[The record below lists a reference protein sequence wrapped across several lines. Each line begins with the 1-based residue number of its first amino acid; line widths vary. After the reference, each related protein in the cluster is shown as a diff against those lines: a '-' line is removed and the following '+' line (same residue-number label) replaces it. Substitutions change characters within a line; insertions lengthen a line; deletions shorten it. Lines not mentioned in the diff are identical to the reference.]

1 MGMSAVQSSAFK
13 AASGEMDISA
23 LHLLSLGLLLPC
35 FFSGRPRALLDVWA
49 GWSNEKVRS
58 AMLGRFLSGW
68 LSCWFSVSGCLP
80 AEVSCYLNHDYEDF
94 VFMKWCF
101 RFLKRLVSLPHT
113 MLLRLWQTV
122 FSVCLL
128 LWMSMQPAPADLPQ
142 MEPPSSGG
150 GSGLFGQIKRL
161 FPGWCGAG
169 RSDYLRHWVYCRCE
183 CRNFHVCG
191 NPGWKKTRTQFGA
204 IVVVGVILLVAVI
217 WLLTKSASI
226 IL

>member
-1 MGMSAVQSSAFK
+1 
-13 AASGEMDISA
+13 
-23 LHLLSLGLLLPC
+23 
-35 FFSGRPRALLDVWA
+35 
-49 GWSNEKVRS
+49 
-58 AMLGRFLSGW
+58 
-68 LSCWFSVSGCLP
+68 
-80 AEVSCYLNHDYEDF
+80 
-94 VFMKWCF
+94 MKWCF

-128 LWMSMQPAPADLPQ
+128 LRMSMQPALADLPP

-150 GSGLFGQIKRL
+150 GGGLFGQIKGYSQDGVVL
-161 FPGWCGAG
+161 GGLIISAIAFIVVANAAISTFSEIQDG
-169 RSDYLRHWVYCRCE
+169 
-183 CRNFHVCG
+183 
-191 NPGWKKTRTQFGA
+191 KKSWTQFGA

>member
-1 MGMSAVQSSAFK
+1 
-13 AASGEMDISA
+13 
-23 LHLLSLGLLLPC
+23 
-35 FFSGRPRALLDVWA
+35 
-49 GWSNEKVRS
+49 
-58 AMLGRFLSGW
+58 
-68 LSCWFSVSGCLP
+68 
-80 AEVSCYLNHDYEDF
+80 
-94 VFMKWCF
+94 MKWCF

-128 LWMSMQPAPADLPQ
+128 LWMSMQPALADLPQ

-150 GSGLFGQIKRL
+150 GSGPFGQIKGYSQDGVVL
-161 FPGWCGAG
+161 GGLIISAIAFIVVANAAISTFSEIQDG
-169 RSDYLRHWVYCRCE
+169 
-183 CRNFHVCG
+183 
-191 NPGWKKTRTQFGA
+191 KKSWTQFGA